1 MSKLKYNEVMER
13 VEVTDGMHDRVMRR
27 VAEHEAAKRTRR
39 RNRWVTAA
47 AGLAAVIAIFVGV
60 KMSQP
65 AVVPGDQGALSGQ
78 NPSAVHDQQTFAS
91 AEELSAAVGFEV
103 PEIVS
108 LPFGEAESAEY
119 SRIGTEIA
127 QTVYS
132 RGDSKLVFR
141 KAPGEDDISGDY
153 NVYDKEETVDADG
166 TAVTLKGDGKGYCL
180 AVWTDDG
187 YSYSLMTDGYILESA
202 MVQMV
207 REAMGR

>member
-1 MSKLKYNEVMER
+1 LKYNEAMER
-13 VEVTDGMHDRVMRR
+13 IEVTDAMHDRVMRR

-39 RNRWVTAA
+39 RNRRVSAV
-47 AGLAAVIAIFVGV
+47 AGLAAVLAIFVGV
-60 KMSQP
+60 KMTQP
-65 AVVPGDQGALSGQ
+65 AVVPGDQGALSSQ

-108 LPFGEAESAEY
+108 LPFDKAESIEY
-119 SRIGTEIA
+119 SRIGAGLA
-127 QTVYS
+127 QVVYS
-132 RGDSKLVFR
+132 YGDSELTFR

-153 NVYDKEETVDADG
+153 NVYEKEETVDVDG
-166 TAVTLKGDGKGYCL
+166 AAVTLKGDGKGCCL
-180 AVWTDDG
+180 AVWTDG
-187 YSYSLMTDGYILESA
+187 EYSYSLMTNGNILESA